1 MNTVLRVRL
10 RAQGQGIDGI
20 HVWAVGKVERGDM
33 KDTRRGVVC
42 SMAKQAEKRKRRE
55 WEF

>member
-1 MNTVLRVRL
+1 VRL
-10 RAQGQGIDGI
+10 QAQGQGIDGI
-20 HVWAVGKVERGDM
+20 HVWAVGEVEREDM

-55 WEF
+55 REF